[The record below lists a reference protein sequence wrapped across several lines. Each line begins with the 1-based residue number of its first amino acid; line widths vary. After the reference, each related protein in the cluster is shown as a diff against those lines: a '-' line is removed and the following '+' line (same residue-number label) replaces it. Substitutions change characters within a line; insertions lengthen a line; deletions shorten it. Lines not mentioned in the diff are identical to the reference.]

1 MTKIIK
7 NPNQRPLPPPGAAR
21 QEELSRRT
29 DELEQLAEEMG
40 ENVGVV
46 DPSAFEVDP
55 ALSARFNELEVSNRD
70 SAYAYCWV
78 FTGQLGRMVKMKTVE
93 GWEVVSGDM
102 EEAADL
108 KQPDG
113 TRRLGDVLLMRIRK
127 DRKLLLDRKDR
138 ERRDAQQGAVTA
150 QLEEMGAQ
158 AAKHGVIVH
167 TGQSVSPDMLKRMEG
182 RASARRAAVGAV
194 DQMIRKGR
202 VPGVPTPGRRGR

>member
-7 NPNQRPLPPPGAAR
+7 NPNDRPLPPPGDAR
-21 QEELSRRT
+21 REELSRRT
-29 DELEQLAEEMG
+29 DELEELAEQVGESMG
-40 ENVGVV
+40 SI

-55 ALSARFNELEVSNRD
+55 ALAARFNELEVSNRD
-70 SAYAYCWV
+70 PAYAYCWV
-78 FTGQLGRMVKMKTVE
+78 FTGQLGRMVKMKTIE

-113 TRRLGDVLLMRIRK
+113 TRRLGDVMLLRIRK
-127 DRKLLLDRKDR
+127 DRKILLDRKDR
-138 ERRDAQQGAVTA
+138 ERREAQQGAVTA
-150 QLEEMGAQ
+150 TLEEMGQQ
-158 AAKHGVIVH
+158 ASKLGVVVH
-167 TGQSVSPDMLKRMEG
+167 TGQNINPDMLKRMEG

-194 DQMIRKGR
+194 DQMIRAGR